1 MVQGVGNGEIKKP
14 TQGLRKM
21 FTKIATITLA
31 VAFLSAGAFAG
42 GRDLTAGSSSKPVTV
57 NNVTIVAKNQA
68 WPVRGRMTVDSCK
81 LNTCID
87 I

>member
-1 MVQGVGNGEIKKP
+1 
-14 TQGLRKM
+14 M

-42 GRDLTAGSSSKPVTV
+42 GRDLPAGSSSKPVTATSS
-57 NNVTIVAKNQA
+57 TILNTTVVSKNQA
-68 WPVRGRMTVDSCK
+68 WPVRGQVTVESCK
-81 LNTCID
+81 LTACFD